1 MARQRILTLTQGQ
14 LDELQ
19 QQRIHHDH
27 PRVRQ
32 RMDAVWLRANGMTQ
46 LRVAEMLGITRHTI
60 AGYENLYETGGIDA
74 LKECKWGSR
83 VSPLQAYANE
93 IEAFLEEHPPRTLED
108 ACDLIEELTGLRR
121 EKSFVQEFLHR
132 LKIRRLKTGMM
143 PAKADPQKQDEFLKK
158 SLSRC

>member
-1 MARQRILTLTQGQ
+1 
-14 LDELQ
+14 
-19 QQRIHHDH
+19 
-27 PRVRQ
+27 
-32 RMDAVWLRANGMTQ
+32 
-46 LRVAEMLGITRHTI
+46 
-60 AGYENLYETGGIDA
+60 
-74 LKECKWGSR
+74 
-83 VSPLQAYANE
+83 LQAYANE

-121 EKSFVQEFLHR
+121 EKSFVREFLHR